1 MAEPSVQHLF
11 RQWRGGDAEAG
22 KVMAQKFSDW
32 YYAVT
37 TVRVA
42 DGSGREPLERA
53 CQGFAQGIVTVTRP
67 SALVDW
73 AHGLLEVQLQSIGRG
88 LEAGPCS
95 GGDYPNALTKK
106 QSPTQLIQASA
117 QSMDPAQLR
126 LLAHAFDGATPIE
139 TLEQIGDEMG
149 GLPFAMLD
157 ARYALKRKIHSSA
170 EIPFAVVPNES
181 DMDRAPIS
189 LYEAGR
195 LASADEVC
203 SLEKWLLSDIDLC
216 KDIAEFSAFV
226 HALRGGAL
234 SAHLSTQP
242 APAPVA
248 APVAAPVPAPRPMQ
262 APAPEKEP
270 DEMLDLSEVESYEG
284 PGEEDALDQSSD
296 VGLDTPPASAP
307 SSARDQESA
316 LQEAPTSAMRSIMTI
331 AAFVLLGTAL
341 LFAGMVWM
349 LRG

>member
-32 YYAVT
+32 YYAVM

-106 QSPTQLIQASA
+106 LSPTQLIQAAA

-126 LLAHAFDGATPIE
+126 LLAHAFDRATPIE

-234 SAHLSTQP
+234 SAHLGTQP

-248 APVAAPVPAPRPMQ
+248 APVPAPAAPSLHKAAPDKD
-262 APAPEKEP
+262 A

-284 PGEEDALDQSSD
+284 PEEEDAPDQSSD
-296 VGLDTPPASAP
+296 AGLDTPPASAP
-307 SSARDQESA
+307 SSARHQEGA
-316 LQEAPTSAMRSIMTI
+316 PQEAPVSAMRSIMTI